1 MINLKS
7 EREIEIMREGGQILA
22 GILKILE
29 KKVKKG
35 VSLRELDTTAQELI
49 KKMGGR
55 PSFLNFEGYPAVL
68 CTSLNEE
75 IVHVVPS
82 QRVLQEGDVLSL
94 DLGIIW
100 KGYHSDMAITL
111 PVGEISRKA
120 RKLIFVTREALKIGI
135 EKSKIRNT
143 IGDIGQAIEH
153 YVEERG
159 FNVVRELCGH
169 GIGRKLHEDPQ
180 ILNFGKKGAG
190 PKIKEGMVFCIE
202 PMVTVGDWKVVKTPD
217 GFGYKTKDGS
227 LSCHFEHQI
236 AITKRGAIVL
246 TKVN

>member
-7 EREIEIMREGGQILA
+7 EREIKIMREGGQILA

-29 KKVKKG
+29 EKVKKG
-35 VSLRELDTTAQELI
+35 VSLQELDTTAQELI

-82 QRVLQEGDVLSL
+82 QRVLREGDILSL

-111 PVGEISRKA
+111 PVGKISQEA

-135 EKSKIRNT
+135 EKSKISNT
-143 IGDIGQAIEH
+143 IGDIGHTIEH

-180 ILNFGKKGAG
+180 ILNFGKKGVG

-227 LSCHFEHQI
+227 LSCHFEHEI